1 MIRRKLLIGR
11 WEITF
16 MFADNGYDMED
27 ILTCL
32 YDMEAPYSVMMRVY
46 RIMKKSALNYGF
58 TYPNKDTMEILC
70 VVGPTSSGKE
80 FLNTL
85 VHELRHVVNVIAE
98 SLGYDL
104 ESEKPAYMSG
114 DLALELAESI
124 CSLGCEH
131 CRNSL

>member
-1 MIRRKLLIGR
+1 
-11 WEITF
+11 
-16 MFADNGYDMED
+16 MFADDGYDMED

-46 RIMKKSALNYGF
+46 RIMKKSALNHGF